1 MTPRD
6 LVLAALIGSVAGVA
20 TNVLLAVVR
29 RRVNDWRLNRL
40 RVCTACKG
48 LRVIDGHIVHKG
60 EAIDIGVP
68 CPVCNPVG
76 KFPRATP
83 KPPAQ

>member
-1 MTPRD
+1 MNTTD
-6 LVLAALIGSVAGVA
+6 VLVLAALIGAIAGA
-20 TNVLLAVVR
+20 LTTFLLASLR
-29 RRVNDWRLNRL
+29 RAFNDWRLRRI

-68 CPVCNPVG
+68 CPVCNPTG
-76 KFPRATP
+76 KFPRAARTS
-83 KPPAQ
+83 A